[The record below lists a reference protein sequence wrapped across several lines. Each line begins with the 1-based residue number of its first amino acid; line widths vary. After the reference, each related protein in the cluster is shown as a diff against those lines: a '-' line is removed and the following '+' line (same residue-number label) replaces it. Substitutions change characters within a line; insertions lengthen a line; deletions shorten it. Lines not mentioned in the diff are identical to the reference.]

1 VTSRF
6 GILSLFLVGCGWHGF
21 PAYIPPPQSAAMALA
36 VHAEGMVETDKDPK
50 VSGGADI
57 GLDVTGCCS
66 AGIYVSASSLSNKR
80 AKEAAAVPSVT
91 AANEAGSDA
100 TPNSDRSALEVL
112 DGGAEVGVVIP
123 GLENRF
129 RLRARAGL
137 SGTAPRA
144 PSSGRS
150 GFSTSVV
157 LVTRLWKA
165 TPPAPNQFSPDIDL
179 LFGYS
184 VLSLGRERT
193 SAGQIGERFP
203 DRAFM
208 LGLRL
213 GTDFGLAL
221 E

>member
-1 VTSRF
+1 MTSRL
-6 GILSLFLVGCGWHGF
+6 GILSLLLLGCHGL
-21 PAYIPPPQSAAMALA
+21 PEYSPPPQSAAMALA
-36 VHAEGMVETDKDPK
+36 VHAEGMLETHRNPK

-66 AGIYVSASSLSNKR
+66 AGIYVSASSLGSKR
-80 AKEAAAVPSVT
+80 AKDAAAVPSVS
-91 AANEAGSDA
+91 ASSGAESDE
-100 TPNSDRSALEVL
+100 TSSSDRSALEVL

-144 PSSGRS
+144 PSAGRS

-165 TPPAPNQFSPDIDL
+165 TPPAPNRFSPDIDL
-179 LFGYS
+179 LLGYS

-193 SAGQIGERFP
+193 SAGQIGGRFT
-203 DRAFM
+203 DQAFM
-208 LGLRL
+208 LGFRL